1 MRTTL
6 SRLALTASVLL
17 LACSNEGPPNLSSGG
32 PALGSTGGTP
42 AGEPRSFRKDVVP
55 ILTGSCAL
63 SSCHGDRTGNPGVG
77 IYLPLG
83 DPDGIYADLM
93 GESRTAKGKK
103 LVVPRDPANSFL
115 YAKMTGDLTNFAASC
130 PSAGCGEPMP
140 PGTRV
145 SSADRDTLKLW
156 ISEGA
161 ANN

>member
-1 MRTTL
+1 MCTAL

-17 LACSNEGPPNLSSGG
+17 LACSNEGPPNLSGGG
-32 PALGSTGGTP
+32 PALGSTLGTP

-63 SSCHGDRTGNPGVG
+63 SSCHGDRAGDPGVG

-93 GESRTAKGKK
+93 GDSRRANGKK

-115 YAKMTGDLTNFAASC
+115 YGKMTGDLTNFTASC
-130 PSAGCGEPMP
+130 PSADCGESMP
-140 PGTRV
+140 PGSRV
-145 SSADRDTLKLW
+145 SSTELDTLKLW